1 MEVSSTDPRKGRLG
15 PMDVSSK
22 SEVKARIRFIAS
34 MQMAQRRSVAGVGVV
49 LLMVLMAMPCFH
61 PAMAVSDSVESKLSS
76 TLVPLPILPD
86 VASFEF

>member
-1 MEVSSTDPRKGRLG
+1 
-15 PMDVSSK
+15 MDVGSE
-22 SEVKARIRFIAS
+22 SEVKARIRFKAS
-34 MQMAQRRSVAGVGVV
+34 MQMAQRRSVAGVGV
-49 LLMVLMAMPCFH
+49 LLMVLMAMPFFH